1 MVWPAALSLRA
12 LQPSDDAFMA
22 RVYAACKPDFAL
34 LGEPLLSLQRQA
46 SRRGYLARFPD
57 LQSHLILWEGEP
69 VGFVEVAWTDQ
80 ALWGVDLG
88 LLPEHRN
95 RSIGAHIISDLQAQ
109 AQRAGL
115 PMRLS
120 VLEHNPAARLYARLG
135 FRVEA
140 AEPPYLQMIYP

>member
-1 MVWPAALSLRA
+1 MVWPAALSVRE
-12 LQPSDDAFMA
+12 LQAGDDAFMA

-46 SRRGYLARFPD
+46 SRRGYLARFPT
-57 LQSHLILWEGEP
+57 LQSKLILWEGEP
-69 VGFVEVAWTDQ
+69 VGFVETAWTAQ

-88 LLPEHRN
+88 LLPEHRA
-95 RSIGAHIISDLQAQ
+95 RGIGAHILSELQAQ

-140 AEPPYLQMIYP
+140 ADPPYLQMIYP